1 MKDEEPLGKRLKS
14 VKTMVILKIFFELQ
28 HLKDFFFKISCTNG
42 KKNPF
47 FLPQSLDFPK
57 FKTLCHMPFLFLQ
70 VDRPP
75 KVEPIATSFSSK
87 SRSFN

>member
-1 MKDEEPLGKRLKS
+1 MKDEEPLGKRLKL

-28 HLKDFFFKISCTNG
+28 HLKDFFLKYPVQMG
-42 KKNPF
+42 KKPLL
-47 FLPQSLDFPK
+47 LPQSLDFPK
-57 FKTLCHMPFLFLQ
+57 FKTLCRMPFLFLQ
-70 VDRPP
+70 VDQPP